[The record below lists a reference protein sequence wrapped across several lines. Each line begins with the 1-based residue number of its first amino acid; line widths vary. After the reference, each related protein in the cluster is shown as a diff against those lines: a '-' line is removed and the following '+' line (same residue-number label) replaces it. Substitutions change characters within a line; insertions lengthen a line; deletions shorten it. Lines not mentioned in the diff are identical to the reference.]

1 MDLYSPIITITQYK
15 SESFPIL

>member
-15 SESFPIL
+15 SESFSVF